1 MEFKIAKNKIT
12 DNIDVAMRATG
23 YHKTHQNGQS
33 IQLNFTKPLSIAGY
47 PRFHIYLKENKTD
60 YIFSLHLDQKKPIY
74 KGAKAHS
81 GDYDGA
87 IVEEE
92 AKRIIKK
99 II

>member
-1 MEFKIAKNKIT
+1 MEFKIAKNKIA

-23 YHKTHQNGQS
+23 YHKTHHSGANE
-33 IQLNFTKPLSIAGY
+33 QLNFTKHLSQAGY

-60 YIFSLHLDQKKPIY
+60 YIFSLHLDQKKPVY

-87 IVEEE
+87 VVVVE
-92 AKRIIKK
+92 AQRITKRIT
-99 II
+99 